1 VLNGM
6 GPKSTRHKRT
16 SLAFSV
22 VPFRTSQPEACYCR
36 NVFPVRGSGHGTSPW
51 MLDSAMSFWISC
63 YTSARRG
70 CFPHSVVRVLLGV
83 VAFVA
88 PMPSALTQKAPTH
101 IEMPGPPDGPV
112 YPLKTSGNNRYL
124 VDQHNTPFLMVGDS
138 PQQLITNLSQQEA
151 AAFMA
156 NRRSYGINTLWI
168 NLLCI
173 FTEPSC
179 NKEAKTFDGIMPF
192 LVPGDIA
199 TPNTA
204 YFQRVDDMLR
214 IAAGHGMLVLLDPI
228 ETISWL
234 DILRK
239 NGTSKAFGYGRY
251 LGHRYKDFPNII
263 WMHGNDLQS
272 WRNAADD
279 DLVQAVARG
288 IRSVD
293 ANHIHT
299 VELNYQTS
307 GSLEDES
314 WAPLVEVNAAY
325 TYFPTY
331 AQVLTEY
338 NRQNF
343 KPVVMVEA
351 NYEFE
356 NLAGDVGSTQTL
368 RRQEYWAMLS
378 GAAGQLYGS
387 AHTWRLQKGWEA
399 NLDTYGV
406 IQLSHMKNL
415 FASRKWQDLVPD
427 QTHTVVTA
435 GYDSFSCRVGQFAAY
450 RSKDPD
456 SLFSRALVRIRKRS
470 GIGSIT
476 SNTCATAARTSDG
489 SLVMV
494 YMPTIRAITV
504 DMSKLSGATT
514 ARWYDPTSG
523 EYTEVE
529 RSPFANE
536 GSRQFIPS
544 AANKS
549 GEADWVLVLEAQTP
563 H

>member
-1 VLNGM
+1 MAPL
-6 GPKSTRHKRT
+6 PRA
-16 SLAFSV
+16 LAQK
-22 VPFRTSQPEACYCR
+22 VPTDIGIL
-36 NVFPVRGSGHGTSPW
+36 GS
-51 MLDSAMSFWISC
+51 
-63 YTSARRG
+63 
-70 CFPHSVVRVLLGV
+70 
-83 VAFVA
+83 
-88 PMPSALTQKAPTH
+88 
-101 IEMPGPPDGPV
+101 PDGPV
-112 YPLKTSGNNRYL
+112 YPLKASANNRYL
-124 VDQHNTPFLMVGDS
+124 VDQNNTPFLMVGDS
-138 PQQLITNLSQQEA
+138 PQQLITNLSQKEA

-173 FTEPSC
+173 C
-179 NKEAKTFDGIMPF
+179 KEAKTFDGIVPF

-199 TPNTA
+199 TPNPA

-214 IAAGHGMLVLLDPI
+214 IAADHGMVVLLDPI

-239 NGTSKAFGYGRY
+239 NGKSKSFEYGQY
-251 LGHRYKDFPNII
+251 LGNRYKDFPNII
-263 WMHGNDLQS
+263 WMHGNDFQS

-288 IRSVD
+288 IRSMD

-299 VELNYQTS
+299 VELNYVTS
-307 GSLEDES
+307 GSLEDKS
-314 WAPLVEVNAAY
+314 WAPLIELNAAY

-343 KPVVMVEA
+343 KPVFMVEA

-356 NLAGDVGSTQTL
+356 NVGPDTDGGSTQNL

-387 AHTWRLQKGWEA
+387 AHTWKLQKGWEA
-399 NLDTYGV
+399 NLDTSGV
-406 IQLSHMKNL
+406 IQLSYVKNL
-415 FASRKWQDLVPD
+415 FVSRKWYDLVPD

-435 GYDSFSCRVGQFAAY
+435 GYDRFSCIVGKFVAY
-450 RSKDPD
+450 ASKDQD
-456 SLFSRALVRIRKRS
+456 SLILKAFRKYS

-494 YMPTIRAITV
+494 YMPTIRTITL
-504 DMSKLSGATT
+504 DMSKLTGTTT

-523 EYTEVE
+523 EYADVKG
-529 RSPFANE
+529 SPFANE
-536 GSRQFIPS
+536 GSRQFMPS
-544 AANKS
+544 GANKS
-549 GEADWVLVLEAQTP
+549 GEGDWVLVLEARTP
-563 H
+563 R

>member
-1 VLNGM
+1 L
-6 GPKSTRHKRT
+6 
-16 SLAFSV
+16 
-22 VPFRTSQPEACYCR
+22 
-36 NVFPVRGSGHGTSPW
+36 
-51 MLDSAMSFWISC
+51 
-63 YTSARRG
+63 
-70 CFPHSVVRVLLGV
+70 
-83 VAFVA
+83 
-88 PMPSALTQKAPTH
+88 
-101 IEMPGPPDGPV
+101 
-112 YPLKTSGNNRYL
+112 
-124 VDQHNTPFLMVGDS
+124 
-138 PQQLITNLSQQEA
+138 
-151 AAFMA
+151 A

-173 FTEPSC
+173 C
-179 NKEAKTFDGIMPF
+179 KEAKTFDGIVPF

-199 TPNTA
+199 TPNPA

-214 IAAGHGMLVLLDPI
+214 IAVDHGMVVLLDPI

-239 NGTSKAFGYGRY
+239 NGKSKSFEYGRY
-251 LGHRYKDFPNII
+251 LGNRYKDFPNII
-263 WMHGNDLQS
+263 WMHGNDFQS

-288 IRSVD
+288 IKSMD

-299 VELNYQTS
+299 VELNYVTS
-307 GSLEDES
+307 GSLEDKS
-314 WAPLVEVNAAY
+314 WAPLIELNAAY

-343 KPVVMVEA
+343 KPVFMVEA

-356 NLAGDVGSTQTL
+356 NVGPDTDGGSTQNL

-387 AHTWRLQKGWEA
+387 AHTWKLQKGWEA
-399 NLDTYGV
+399 NLDTSGV
-406 IQLSHMKNL
+406 IQLSYVKNL
-415 FASRKWQDLVPD
+415 FVSRKWYDLVPD

-435 GYDSFSCRVGQFAAY
+435 GYDRFSCIVGKFVAY
-450 RSKDPD
+450 ASKDQD
-456 SLFSRALVRIRKRS
+456 SLILKAFRVIQKYS

-494 YMPTIRAITV
+494 YMPTIRAITL
-504 DMSKLSGATT
+504 DMSKLTGTTT

-523 EYTEVE
+523 EYADVKG
-529 RSPFANE
+529 SPFANE
-536 GSRQFIPS
+536 GSRQFMPS
-544 AANKS
+544 GANKS
-549 GEADWVLVLEAQTP
+549 GEGDWVLVLEARTP
-563 H
+563 R